1 MRRSTNKHINNFI
14 SNARINVTRFNYSGI
29 ITNNQNYLRSL
40 DDASWEAPS
49 DWLELP
55 RLTENDQRFCGLLA
69 IIKGASGATAANAD
83 SNFIALLCQGNY
95 IVDWGNGVTSAHT
108 SNTQARYQY
117 NFADIPDSTL
127 TTEGFKQV
135 IVQAYPQAGQTLTTI
150 NLNQRY
156 TVAGVTLSGAYV
168 NAWLDIKIAGKN
180 VSTLTIRTASP
191 VVEMNML
198 KRFEYVGPSAITGIG
213 NNFLSNC
220 YALEKVIGQRFTENN
235 TNFFRFFAGCNSL
248 SYIDLLDTRKATIM
262 QFPLTNCRSLQTF
275 PPIHTGT
282 ISGGNGTYF
291 FDGCATLRNVPY
303 IDTSKMTNF
312 DRFFQG
318 CFALKQIPDLDTSS
332 GTNFNSMF
340 YDCRSLEQIPFLN
353 TSNATTVNGMFFQ
366 TWSLKK
372 IPLLDTKNVTNFGA
386 MFWRSGIY
394 EVPSLNVEKGTQFSR
409 FLFVAPN
416 VQRVKGMTF
425 SSASNLFEFFYAN
438 PNLIEAG
445 PFNFTGV
452 TSGSTA
458 SGATGAFNGFFTST
472 PALQNLQF
480 TGLQK
485 SINISNQTLCAANLN
500 YLFENLADVTG
511 TGATI
516 TITNNW
522 GTAQCDRTIATGKG
536 WTVVG

>member
-40 DDASWEAPS
+40 DDSSWEAPS

-69 IIKGASGATAANAD
+69 IIKGASGATASNAD

-95 IVDWGNGVTSAHT
+95 IVDWGNGITSAHT
-108 SNTQARYQY
+108 SNTLAQRQY

-127 TTEGFKQV
+127 TSDGYKQV
-135 IVQAYPQAGQTLTTI
+135 IVQAYPQAGATLTTV

-156 TVAGVTLSGAYV
+156 TVAGVTLSASYV

-180 VSTLTIRTASP
+180 ISTLTIRTASP

-198 KRFEYVGPSAITGIG
+198 KRFEYVGPSAITNVG

-248 SYIDLLDTRKATIM
+248 SYIDLIDTRKATIM
-262 QFPLTNCRSLQTF
+262 QFPLTSCSALQTF
-275 PPIHTGT
+275 PPIHTGNM
-282 ISGGNGTYF
+282 SGGNGTYF
-291 FDGCATLRNVPY
+291 FQGCNALKNIPY
-303 IDTSKMTNF
+303 LDTSKFTNF
-312 DRFFQG
+312 DNFFRG
-318 CFALKQIPDLDTSS
+318 CYSLKRIPDIDTSS

-340 YDCRSLEQIPFLN
+340 YDCRALEEVPPLN
-353 TSNATTVNGMFFQ
+353 TSNATAMTSMFFR
-366 TWSLKK
+366 TFSLKK
-372 IPLLDTKNVTNFGA
+372 IPALDTTNVTDFRE
-386 MFWRSGIY
+386 MFNGSGIY
-394 EVPSLNVEKGTQFSR
+394 EFPSCNVEKGS
-409 FLFVAPN
+409 LFGRMFYVASN
-416 VQRVKGMTF
+416 LRKVNGLTF
-425 SSASNLFEFFYAN
+425 SSGTDFIEFFYQNA
-438 PNLIEAG
+438 NLIEAG

-458 SGATGAFNGFFTST
+458 SGATGPFRSFFFQTA
-472 PALQNLQF
+472 ALQNVKF

-485 SINISNQTLCAANLN
+485 SIDISNQTLCAANLN
-500 YLFENLADVTG
+500 YLFDNLADVTG